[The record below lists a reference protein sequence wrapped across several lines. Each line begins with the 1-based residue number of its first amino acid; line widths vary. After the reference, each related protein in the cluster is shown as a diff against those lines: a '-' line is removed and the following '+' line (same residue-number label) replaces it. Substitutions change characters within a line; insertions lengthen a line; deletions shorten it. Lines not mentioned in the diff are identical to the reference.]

1 LNDSI
6 ASGWEDDDLN
16 SLFDDEEFEEAVEI
30 LDEIVEGEVIET
42 SERNG
47 SSGGALVPVVTADD
61 LQDLYVRAV
70 DTYIAGMAPNSQR
83 AYQSRLKAFLDWRA
97 HQQPGALV
105 THLKQYV
112 GYLRDQRQLAP
123 RSVQAHINTIKGM
136 LKTAAALEPSL
147 AAGLP
152 QLQLVKAPV
161 VRGELQGKR
170 LSAQQAK
177 SLLSAPGTDTMKGIR
192 DSAIL
197 GLLLTLGLRRS
208 EVCTL
213 TWGHLTEMEGHNV
226 IQNLKGKHGRIRTLK
241 VPVWL
246 WRAIMKWGQLS
257 GRDMA
262 NPSERVF
269 VPVTKDRHVLN
280 TREGLT
286 PHAIYKMLNYYTAL
300 EGLPQVK
307 PHDLR
312 RTAALLA
319 RRGGAS
325 IEQVQ
330 LMLGHASPQ
339 TTSNYI
345 GETLNLDDNAVDYNP
360 LRLQAAES

>member
-1 LNDSI
+1 LN
-6 ASGWEDDDLN
+6 EDIIT
-16 SLFDDEEFEEAVEI
+16 SKRRVRKQRGEV
-30 LDEIVEGEVIET
+30 VEGEVVE
-42 SERNG
+42 EPK
-47 SSGGALVPVVTADD
+47 SSALAMVPSTQNEN
-61 LQDLYVRAV
+61 LRKLFKQAV

-83 AYQSRLKAFLDWRA
+83 AYESRLRAFLDWQHRQEDA
-97 HQQPGALV
+97 HLV

-112 GYLRDQRQLAP
+112 GHLRDDRELAP

-147 AAGLP
+147 AAGIP

-170 LSAQQAK
+170 LNQQQAK
-177 SLLSAPGTDTMKGIR
+177 ELLAAPGIDTLKGVR

-197 GLLLTLGLRRS
+197 GLLLALGLRRS
-208 EVCTL
+208 EVCNL

-226 IQNLKGKHGRIRTLK
+226 IANLKGKHGRIRTLK

-246 WRAIMKWGQLS
+246 WRAMMKWGRES
-257 GRDMA
+257 GFDMTD
-262 NPSERVF
+262 PERCIF
-269 VPVTKDRHVLN
+269 VPITKDGYVLR
-280 TREGLT
+280 TRKGVT
-286 PHAIYKMLNYYTAL
+286 PHAIYKMLNYYTKLA
-300 EGLPQVK
+300 GLPAVK

-312 RTAALLA
+312 RTAALLS
-319 RRGGAS
+319 RRGGAT

-360 LRLQAAES
+360 LRLQSQE

>member
-1 LNDSI
+1 LNDPI
-6 ASGWEDDDLN
+6 ASGWEDDEL
-16 SLFDDEEFEEAVEI
+16 EEAVE
-30 LDEIVEGEVIET
+30 LLEEIVEGEVVEVAKGGG
-42 SERNG
+42 N
-47 SSGGALVPVVTADD
+47 SGGALVHIAAHSDF
-61 LQDLYVRAV
+61 QDLFHRAV
-70 DTYIAGMAPNSQR
+70 ETYIAGMAPNSQR
-83 AYQSRLKAFLDWRA
+83 AYESRLRAFLDWRA
-97 HQQPGALV
+97 RQENAQFV

-112 GYLRDQRQLAP
+112 GYLRDQRGLAP

-161 VRGELQGKR
+161 VRGEVQGKR
-170 LSAQQAK
+170 LNAQQAK
-177 SLLSAPGTDTMKGIR
+177 ALLGAPGVDTMKGVR

-208 EVCTL
+208 EVCNL
-213 TWGHLTEMEGHNV
+213 TWGHLTEMEGHSV

-246 WRAIMKWGQLS
+246 WRAIMKWGELS
-257 GRDMA
+257 GLDMA
-262 NPSERVF
+262 NPEQCVF
-269 VPVTKDRHVLN
+269 VPVTKDRHVLLK
-280 TREGLT
+280 RYGMT
-286 PHAIYKMLNYYTAL
+286 PHAIYKMLNYYTKRA
-300 EGLPQVK
+300 GLPQVK

-360 LRLQAAES
+360 LRLQSAEN

>member
-1 LNDSI
+1 LNTGSI
-6 ASGWEDDDLN
+6 ASGWEDDEMN
-16 SLFDDEEFEEAVEI
+16 SLFEEGEV
-30 LDEIVEGEVIET
+30 VEGELVEEVET
-42 SERNG
+42 AAPSAIIAVRH
-47 SSGGALVPVVTADD
+47 ADD
-61 LQDLYVRAV
+61 LHDLFYRAV
-70 DTYIAGMAPNSQR
+70 ATYVAGMALNSQR
-83 AYQSRLKAFLDWRA
+83 AYSSRLSAFLQWRA
-97 HQQPGALV
+97 HQEDGPFV

-112 GYLRDQRQLAP
+112 GYLRDQRNLAP

-147 AAGLP
+147 ANGLP

-177 SLLSAPGTDTMKGIR
+177 TLLAAPGMDTVKGVR

-208 EVCTL
+208 EICNL
-213 TWGHLTEMEGHNV
+213 TWGHVTELEGHNV
-226 IQNLKGKHGRIRTLK
+226 IANLKGKHGRVRTLK
-241 VPVWL
+241 LPVWL
-246 WRAIMKWGQLS
+246 WRALMKWGDES
-257 GRDMA
+257 GIDTS
-262 NPSERVF
+262 NPEARVF
-269 VPVTKDRHVLN
+269 IPITKDSRVL
-280 TREGLT
+280 TRRRGIT
-286 PHAIYKMLNYYTAL
+286 PHAIYKLINYYTTKA
-300 EGLPQVK
+300 GVPSVK

-345 GETLNLDDNAVDYNP
+345 GETLDLDDNAVDYSP
-360 LRLQAAES
+360 LRLQNS